1 MIETPIIERIDADLE
16 ELMERF
22 FAGSHREVEAMRAA
36 LAEGDFTA
44 LARLG
49 HTAKGTGYGYGFRGM
64 GHIGLALESAALA
77 KDHAESISQVERMAR
92 YLATVRVE
100 YIR

>member
-1 MIETPIIERIDADLE
+1 MTEPPIIERIDADLE

-22 FAGSHREVEAMRAA
+22 FASSRREVEAMRAA
-36 LAEGDFTA
+36 LAAQDFVT

-64 GHIGLALESAALA
+64 GDIGLALESAALA
-77 KDHAESISQVERMAR
+77 DDHTGAASQVERLAH
-92 YLATVRVE
+92 YLASVRVE
-100 YIR
+100 FVD